1 MKYLWKTKKEEIN
14 EEYIA
19 EKRKEFAVEMSIWEH
34 YCSGEFIAG
43 DQFTMA
49 DVYFFPYLATVVRG
63 GLMLDGRPN
72 LKRYYEKLASRP
84 SIQASWPPHY
94 KTSPPSEIFV
104 GV

>member
-1 MKYLWKTKKEEIN
+1 MKYLWKTKKEEIS

-49 DVYFFPYLATVVRG
+49 DVYFFPYLAISGCKRRFDVR
-63 GLMLDGRPN
+63 
-72 LKRYYEKLASRP
+72 
-84 SIQASWPPHY
+84 W
-94 KTSPPSEIFV
+94 KTEPKEIL
-104 GV
+104 